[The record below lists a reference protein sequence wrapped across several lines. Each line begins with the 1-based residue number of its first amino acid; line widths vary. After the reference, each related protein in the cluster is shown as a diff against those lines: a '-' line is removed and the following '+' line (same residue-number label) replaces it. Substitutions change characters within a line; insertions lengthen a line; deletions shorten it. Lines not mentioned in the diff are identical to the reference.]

1 MGGSIQS
8 IIQAYKPFEFVV
20 NTTLSGSSGVGNYR
34 LQLYPSGKY
43 RYYVDWGDG
52 VISASTSTTNL
63 LHTYPSGGTYTVK
76 IYGRFDGIYNN
87 NSAESVKITS
97 INSWGNIKWRVFN
110 NSFYGCSSLTG
121 SPTTAPIFE
130 KVNGVFSGS
139 FRGCTNFNRDIGYLV
154 NSKVNN
160 TQFMF
165 LDATNFNNGGSP
177 SISGWTTSNVTS
189 MGGMFQS
196 ASNFNQ
202 PIGSWDVS
210 KVNNMQGMFQSA
222 TNFNQDIGSWNVSG
236 VTNMSYML
244 GGLTNFNQNLGSWN
258 VSSVTTFANIFFA
271 SPNFNNG
278 GSPSISGWT
287 TSNVT
292 NMSGMF
298 IGTTNFNQPIGSWN
312 VSGVTNMSSMFS
324 NATYFNQPLGSWD
337 VRKVNNMLG
346 MFGNASD
353 FNQDIGSWNVSGVT
367 NMYGMF
373 YVSTKFN
380 NGNSP
385 SISGWTTSKVT
396 DMAYMFGSTGFNQPI
411 GSWDVSKVTNMTYMF
426 QSASNF
432 NQDIGSWNVSGVT
445 NMSSMLDSSGINN
458 TNYNKILTGWTGWNG
473 TGATKSVQSS
483 VNFGAGGM
491 QYSTGTTAE
500 AARLY
505 LLTGKTWTITGDI
518 GV

>member
-20 NTTLSGSSGVGNYR
+20 NTTLSGSSGVGNY
-34 LQLYPSGKY
+34 QLLLNPLWKY

-52 VISASTSTTNL
+52 ILSASTTTTNL
-63 LHTYPSGGTYTVK
+63 THTYPSGGTYTVK
-76 IYGRFDGIYNN
+76 IYGRFDGINN
-87 NSAESVKITS
+87 MGSAEAVKITS
-97 INSWGNIKWRVFN
+97 INSWGNIKWRVFKDA
-110 NSFYGCSSLTG
+110 FYGCSSLTG
-121 SPTTAPIFE
+121 TPTTAPIFE
-130 KVNGVFSGS
+130 KVEGVLSGS

-165 LDATNFNNGGSP
+165 LNATNFNNGGSP
-177 SISGWTTSNVTS
+177 SISGWTTSNVTLMS
-189 MGGMFQS
+189 GMFQS
-196 ASNFNQ
+196 ATNFNQ

-210 KVNNMQGMFQSA
+210 KVTNMSQMFQSA

-236 VTNMSYML
+236 VTSMSFML

-258 VSSVTTFANIFFA
+258 VSSVTTFASIFFA

-298 IGTTNFNQPIGSWN
+298 IGTTNFNQPIGSWD
-312 VSGVTNMSSMFS
+312 VSKVTNMPSMFGSAS
-324 NATYFNQPLGSWD
+324 N
-337 VRKVNNMLG
+337 
-346 MFGNASD
+346 

-367 NMYGMF
+367 NMLGMF
-373 YVSTKFN
+373 YLSTNFN

-396 DMAYMFGSTGFNQPI
+396 NMSLMFASTLFNQPI
-411 GSWDVSKVTNMTYMF
+411 GSWDVSKVTNMQQMF
-426 QSASNF
+426 LSATNF

-445 NMSSMLDSSGINN
+445 NMSSMLDGSGIDN

-473 TGATKSVQSS
+473 TGATKSVQSN
-483 VNFGAGGM
+483 VNFGANGRI
-491 QYSTGTTAE
+491 YSTGTTAE